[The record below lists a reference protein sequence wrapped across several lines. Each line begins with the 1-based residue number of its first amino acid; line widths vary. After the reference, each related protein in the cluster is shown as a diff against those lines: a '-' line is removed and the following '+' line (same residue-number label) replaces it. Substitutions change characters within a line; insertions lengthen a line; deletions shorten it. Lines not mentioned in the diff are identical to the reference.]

1 MFDKK
6 EALKKLNSEQYEVT
20 QHAATEMPFS
30 GKYNDFNQKGIYVDV
45 VSGEPL
51 FSSQDKYD
59 AGCGWPSFTKPI
71 KKLTYK
77 RDQSHGMERTEVKSP
92 IADSHLGHVFT
103 DGPVDQGGLRYC
115 INSASLKFIPYDK
128 LEEEGYNQYKKYLR
142 NRIMNL
148 IQVFDNLKIPEE
160 NIPELLEFAGQHEDF
175 LTKIVK
181 ASGNRVEYSVSATQS
196 ANSKLEDKQIAFLGS
211 SVTYGAGA
219 LSESFVDYLRKKD
232 GIYPFKEAVSGT
244 TLAENGDDS
253 YVARLEKL
261 PILENISAFV
271 LQLSTND
278 AKDDIPLGKISESDK
293 YDITTSIGATEF
305 ILEYVKKTWNCPV
318 LIYSNPFFDSKKYG
332 ELVEVTKELQKK
344 WKFKFLN
351 MWDDKNFNYS
361 EKERQLYMVDDIHPT
376 RAGYKISWLP
386 EFEKALNDIY
396 KN

>member
-1 MFDKK
+1 
-6 EALKKLNSEQYEVT
+6 
-20 QHAATEMPFS
+20 
-30 GKYNDFNQKGIYVDV
+30 
-45 VSGEPL
+45 
-51 FSSQDKYD
+51 
-59 AGCGWPSFTKPI
+59 
-71 KKLTYK
+71 
-77 RDQSHGMERTEVKSP
+77 
-92 IADSHLGHVFT
+92 
-103 DGPVDQGGLRYC
+103 
-115 INSASLKFIPYDK
+115 
-128 LEEEGYNQYKKYLR
+128 
-142 NRIMNL
+142 MNL
-148 IQVFDNLKIPEE
+148 IQVFDNLKVPEE

-278 AKDDIPLGKISESDK
+278 AKADIPLGKISENDK

-318 LIYSNPFFDSKKYG
+318 LIYSNPSFDSEKYG
-332 ELVEVTKELQKK
+332 KLVEATKELQKK